1 MRNKRIVAVLLLVV
15 VTAGCTGAVPGLGG
29 DAGPIGQTPN
39 SAEAVTHVDS
49 DALMSDPATTTIFES
64 ISEEN
69 PSVSGPE
76 EVGSDFEEEFNI
88 GPSDVS
94 GMVMFTE
101 DVETATGYGEQSF
114 GLIVHGEFD
123 SNDVIDAVREQSTDL
138 QEDEYNGYTL
148 YTESDQSLA
157 GNTAAVAVLDEEGQI
172 VIGDRASVESV
183 IDTAEGD
190 ADALSGDLRDEYDS
204 STDGALSGGAAEFP
218 GEQFAGQS
226 AAGGIDTSVFESVT
240 LALKLDLFAT
250 LSDASGPLD
259 ADELA
264 ARTDTHP
271 DGIGRLCNFLASTNY
286 LERTGDRYRL
296 TGMTKRWLTDAE
308 GTNMGPWLTFWDE
321 LVFPFWE
328 RELETAVR
336 EGEPSQSMYDWF
348 DEEPGRWETAQ
359 AGFRATASLLVD
371 DVADAVHLPDGAE
384 RLVDVGGGHGLY
396 AMELCRQ
403 HPDLAATVFDVP
415 GAVDTLSDEI
425 PLELED
431 RFSTRAG
438 DYFTDDLGSGYDVA
452 LVFNIVHAH
461 DPAEN
466 TALFER
472 VADALDAGG
481 RIFVLDQWDGSARTP
496 VSRAGLRFVGL
507 TYLVTLGA
515 TVYSHESVEGWLK
528 EAGFKNVTRQ
538 SVGPI
543 SGQAVVEATKE

>member
-240 LALKLDLFAT
+240 LASYGYRTDDQTVSMDVRLHAESA
-250 LSDASGPLD
+250 SDAEDLRDVIAGAIVTFGNTGEEDLD
-259 ADELA
+259 AEIDEINAELSSDDE
-264 ARTDTHP
+264 TIVVVSYE
-271 DGIGRLCNFLASTNY
+271 G
-286 LERTGDRYRL
+286 
-296 TGMTKRWLTDAE
+296 DAE
-308 GTNMGPWLTFWDE
+308 
-321 LVFPFWE
+321 
-328 RELETAVR
+328 
-336 EGEPSQSMYDWF
+336 
-348 DEEPGRWETAQ
+348 
-359 AGFRATASLLVD
+359 
-371 DVADAVHLPDGAE
+371 
-384 RLVDVGGGHGLY
+384 DVGNVMETFLY
-396 AMELCRQ
+396 
-403 HPDLAATVFDVP
+403 
-415 GAVDTLSDEI
+415 
-425 PLELED
+425 
-431 RFSTRAG
+431 
-438 DYFTDDLGSGYDVA
+438 
-452 LVFNIVHAH
+452 
-461 DPAEN
+461 
-466 TALFER
+466 
-472 VADALDAGG
+472 
-481 RIFVLDQWDGSARTP
+481 
-496 VSRAGLRFVGL
+496 
-507 TYLVTLGA
+507 
-515 TVYSHESVEGWLK
+515 
-528 EAGFKNVTRQ
+528 
-538 SVGPI
+538 
-543 SGQAVVEATKE
+543 